1 MALTI
6 VPDVSTSEQYRTAPR
21 RSVRGLPP
29 DGVSCPQN
37 ASRLRKTE
45 RMTNVLPM
53 LNSSMCQ
60 NSMLGYESDRTIE
73 RFEREL
79 AIHRQEEARLRSA
92 LARAEAL
99 LLERVSPTQG
109 AAETAN
115 TRARQA
121 LSANCSASL
130 TPRQHEIMKLVL
142 DGHPSKNIAADLG
155 ISQRTV
161 ENHRAA
167 IMKKT
172 GSKSLPAL
180 GRFGFA
186 ASRPVMPENAANV
199 FVMAGAISGF

>member
-1 MALTI
+1 
-6 VPDVSTSEQYRTAPR
+6 
-21 RSVRGLPP
+21 
-29 DGVSCPQN
+29 
-37 ASRLRKTE
+37 
-45 RMTNVLPM
+45 MTNVLPM
-53 LNSSMCQ
+53 LATGMCQ
-60 NSMLGYESDRTIE
+60 NSMLGYETDRTIE

-79 AIHRQEEARLRSA
+79 ANHRQEEARLRSA

-99 LLERVSPTQG
+99 LLERMSSTPG

-115 TRARQA
+115 ARARQG
-121 LSANCSASL
+121 LSANCGASL

-186 ASRPVMPENAANV
+186 ASRPTMSESAGNI